1 MNKKFDPKL
10 TDAMVK
16 WLNTEHDTPENVIHG
31 AEMLLSAN
39 RNKGLFLR
47 ISRNPMRNIDKVV
60 YELKKQVN
68 VRLSGMT
75 VDDIN
80 ALDNEITPVIKSA
93 VMGAEQFEK
102 EGNAEGMPVENP
114 ERTEGADVIIIK
126 GKRPDHDKL
135 PEEIQ
140 LLWQKNAER
149 WNKIKATFELLKT
162 LNAACDRYEHLKMLK
177 EAWYAYRKDMNA
189 YDEYKSGEEI
199 PEEKKED
206 GGKRLSAEDQA
217 TIDNAQA
224 FISKKLPVL
233 IQLVMDS
240 REPDFSDAAKLE
252 DLRAKIQERVYSLIT
267 LGVVMTDERKADL
280 VKCDIKVELPEDNAE
295 GEKSE

>member
-16 WLNTEHDTPENVIHG
+16 WLNTEHDTPENVIQG

-80 ALDNEITPVIKSA
+80 ALDNEITPVITSA

-114 ERTEGADVIIIK
+114 ERTEGTDVIIIK

-252 DLRAKIQERVYSLIT
+252 DIRAKIQERVYSLIT